1 MSTTR
6 QLLDVWEA
14 LRGASPAR
22 RAIELATVGRSDAD
36 AVVIAGWSVGARD
49 EALMELRSALFGPA
63 ADAVGECAEC
73 GEPIEFDIDVEELR
87 SFGGEPGGETVVETD
102 DGWVVASRPPT
113 AADLVAIER
122 AEGTEAAIESLW
134 ERCVLTASHSGQ
146 VVPARALPEAVRTA
160 VTERWAVIDPLAD
173 VRLELVCPAC
183 EAPSQQ
189 AFDIASYVWEE
200 VDGWA
205 RGLLA
210 DIHVIARAYGW
221 SEDAI
226 LELSPTRRRWYLEMI
241 AA

>member
-6 QLLDVWEA
+6 QLLDVWQA
-14 LRGASPAR
+14 LRAATPAR
-22 RAIELATVGRSDAD
+22 RAIELAAVGRSDAD
-36 AVVIAGWSVGARD
+36 AVAIAGWTVGERD
-49 EALMELRSALFGPA
+49 GALMELRSALFGPA
-63 ADAVGECAEC
+63 ADAVGECGEC
-73 GEPIEFDIDVEELR
+73 GAPIEFEIDVDELR
-87 SFGGEPGGETVVETD
+87 SFGGEPAGETVVEID

-113 AADLVAIER
+113 ATDLVAIEL
-122 AEGTEAAIESLW
+122 AEGTDAAIESLW
-134 ERCVLTASHSGQ
+134 ERCVLTASHSGEM
-146 VVPARALPEAVRTA
+146 VAAHALPETVRTTVA
-160 VTERWAVIDPLAD
+160 ERWAASDPLAD
-173 VRLELVCPAC
+173 VRLALVCPAC
-183 EAPSQQ
+183 GVPSQQ

-226 LELSPTRRRWYLEMI
+226 IELSPTRRRWYLEMI